1 MRKPRGEILNS
12 CKLFCLQ
19 RYLACVNSQQKRRV
33 LLKPFLNQKHLPY
46 SFTMTTQSAI
56 QSHHSNTYRYLP
68 ATSLPISPEKVASV
82 LKSEWDLFTKG
93 THASALESKRAFS
106 SLPLGVT
113 SSFQHWD
120 PYPISITSASGAY
133 MTDVDGRQ
141 LLDLSMG
148 FGAMLAGHLNP
159 IVVEEIQTSL
169 SQGMLFVTP
178 SPTSTDAAERIC
190 KRFGID
196 QVRFTN
202 SGTESTMYA
211 VRVARSATEK
221 MGILKIEGG
230 YHGSYDPF
238 VVSSK
243 PALDLVGD
251 EENPTPVIDAN
262 LVPGV
267 IYVVPF
273 NNIESLERMFEKN
286 AKSIACFIVEPV
298 LENLSIVLPDAGYL
312 ERVRELCD
320 QYNVVL
326 IFDEVKTGLTA
337 GAHGASARLGVK
349 PDLIT
354 LAKSIGGGLP
364 LAAFGGK
371 KKYMDF
377 VSNGKMAHF
386 GTFNGNPLAMAGVR
400 AIDRICTDE
409 ALAAAEVLNLQA
421 LTRIGDIIDE
431 YQLPA
436 HTVGFGVKGC
446 VTWSTTPV
454 RNYRDYKATDFGVAE
469 AHWLFALNRGII
481 TPPGLDEQWLISL
494 AHGQTEID
502 LLVEDFRE
510 FAKAI
515 RA

>member
-1 MRKPRGEILNS
+1 M
-12 CKLFCLQ
+12 
-19 RYLACVNSQQKRRV
+19 
-33 LLKPFLNQKHLPY
+33 Y
-46 SFTMTTQSAI
+46 SSM
-56 QSHHSNTYRYLP
+56 QSHHASTFRHIP
-68 ATSLPISPEKVASV
+68 ASSKPVSPERVAQV
-82 LKSEWDLFTKG
+82 LADEWKLFTKNTAG
-93 THASALESKRAFS
+93 SAAESERAFA

-120 PYPISITSASGAY
+120 PYPISIASAEGAW
-133 MTDVDGRQ
+133 MTDVDGRK

-169 SQGMLFVTP
+169 RQGMLFVTP

-221 MGILKIEGG
+221 MGILKVEGG

-243 PALDLVGD
+243 PPLDKIG
-251 EENPTPVIDAN
+251 NPDKPKAYIDSN
-262 LVPGV
+262 LVPGD

-273 NNIESLERMFEKN
+273 NNLEALEKMFKKN
-286 AKSIACFIVEPV
+286 SKKIACFIVEPV
-298 LENLSIVLPDAGYL
+298 LENLAIVLPDVGYL
-312 ERVRELCD
+312 EGVRALCD
-320 QYNVVL
+320 KYDVVL

-337 GAHGASARLGVK
+337 GPKGAAARLGVK

-371 KKYMDF
+371 KKYMDY

-386 GTFNGNPLAMAGVR
+386 GTFNGNPLAMAGIR

-409 ALAAAEVLNLQA
+409 AMAKAEAFNMQA
-421 LTRIGDIIDE
+421 LDRISAIIDE
-431 YQLPA
+431 FELPA

-446 VTWSTTPV
+446 VTWSTTAV
-454 RNYRDYKATDFGVAE
+454 RNYRDYKATDFSIAE
-469 AHWLFALNRGII
+469 AHWLFSLNRGII

-494 AHGQTEID
+494 AHGQAEID

-510 FAKAI
+510 FAIAL
-515 RA
+515 RG

>member
-1 MRKPRGEILNS
+1 MYS
-12 CKLFCLQ
+12 
-19 RYLACVNSQQKRRV
+19 SM
-33 LLKPFLNQKHLPY
+33 QKHHA
-46 SFTMTTQSAI
+46 STFRHI
-56 QSHHSNTYRYLP
+56 P
-68 ATSLPISPEKVASV
+68 ATSKPVSPDRVAQV
-82 LKSEWDLFTKG
+82 LADEWAHFTKN
-93 THASALESKRAFS
+93 TKASEAESKRAFD

-120 PYPISITSASGAY
+120 PYPISIASAEGAW
-133 MTDVDGRQ
+133 MTDVDGRK

-159 IVVEEIQTSL
+159 IVIEEIETAL
-169 SQGMLFVTP
+169 RTGMLFVTP
-178 SPTSTDAAERIC
+178 SPISTDAAERMC

-243 PALDLVGD
+243 PPLDKIG
-251 EENPTPVIDAN
+251 NPEKPKAHIDSN
-262 LVPGV
+262 LVPGD

-273 NNIESLERMFEKN
+273 NNLEALEKMFKKN
-286 AKSIACFIVEPV
+286 AKKIACFIVEPV
-298 LENLSIVLPDAGYL
+298 LENLAIVLPDVGYL
-312 ERVRELCD
+312 EGVRALCD
-320 QYNVVL
+320 KYNVVL

-337 GAHGASARLGVK
+337 GANGASARLGVK

-371 KKYMDF
+371 KKYMDY
-377 VSNGKMAHF
+377 VTNGKMAHF
-386 GTFNGNPLAMAGVR
+386 GTFNGNPLAMAGIR

-409 ALAAAEVLNLQA
+409 AMEKAESLNMQA
-421 LTRIGDIIDE
+421 LERISAIIDE
-431 YQLPA
+431 FELPA

-454 RNYRDYKATDFGVAE
+454 RNYRDYKATDFTIAE
-469 AHWLFALNRGII
+469 AHWLFSLNRGII

-494 AHGQTEID
+494 AHGQAEID

-510 FAKAI
+510 FAIAL
-515 RA
+515 RG

>member
-1 MRKPRGEILNS
+1 MLTQKNHKQTFRFVPSTSVPVDPKRVEEIL
-12 CKLFCLQ
+12 KQ
-19 RYLACVNSQQKRRV
+19 
-33 LLKPFLNQKHLPY
+33 
-46 SFTMTTQSAI
+46 
-56 QSHHSNTYRYLP
+56 
-68 ATSLPISPEKVASV
+68 
-82 LKSEWDLFTKG
+82 EWQLFTKG
-93 THASALESKRAFS
+93 TDKSAEESRRSFKA
-106 SLPLGVT
+106 LPLGVT

-120 PYPISITSASGAY
+120 PYPISIASAKGAY
-133 MTDVDGRQ
+133 MTDVDGRK

-148 FGAMLAGHLNP
+148 FGAMFAGHLNP
-159 IVVEEIQTSL
+159 TVIEEIESSL
-169 SQGMLFVTP
+169 STGMLFVTP
-178 SPTSTDAAERIC
+178 SPISTDAAERIC
-190 KRFGID
+190 KRFEID

-243 PALDLVGD
+243 PPVDKIGD
-251 EENPTPVIDAN
+251 PNKPKAYIDSN
-262 LVPGV
+262 LVPGD

-273 NNIESLERMFEKN
+273 NNIEALEKMFKKN
-286 AKSIACFIVEPV
+286 AKKIACFIVEPV
-298 LENLSIVLPDAGYL
+298 LENLAIVLPDEGYL
-312 ERVRELCD
+312 ESVRELCD
-320 QYNVVL
+320 KYNVVL

-337 GAHGASARLGVK
+337 GAHGASVRLGVQ

-354 LAKSIGGGLP
+354 LAKSIGGGVP

-377 VSNGKMAHF
+377 VTNGKMAHF
-386 GTFNGNPLAMAGVR
+386 GTFNGNPLAMAGIR

-409 ALAAAEVLNLQA
+409 ALAAAEALNQQA
-421 LTRIGDIIDE
+421 LDRISAIIEE

-446 VTWSTTPV
+446 VTWSTQPV
-454 RNYRDYKATDFGVAE
+454 RNYRDYKATDFGIAE

-510 FAKAI
+510 FAIAL

>member
-1 MRKPRGEILNS
+1 MLTQTNHKQTFRFVPSTSVPVDPKRVEEIL
-12 CKLFCLQ
+12 KQ
-19 RYLACVNSQQKRRV
+19 
-33 LLKPFLNQKHLPY
+33 
-46 SFTMTTQSAI
+46 
-56 QSHHSNTYRYLP
+56 
-68 ATSLPISPEKVASV
+68 
-82 LKSEWDLFTKG
+82 EWQLFTKG
-93 THASALESKRAFS
+93 TDKSAEESRRSFKA
-106 SLPLGVT
+106 LPLGVT

-120 PYPISITSASGAY
+120 PYPISIASAKGAY
-133 MTDVDGRQ
+133 MTDVDGRK

-148 FGAMLAGHLNP
+148 FGAMFAGHLNP
-159 IVVEEIQTSL
+159 TVIEEIESSL
-169 SQGMLFVTP
+169 STGMLFVTP
-178 SPTSTDAAERIC
+178 SPISTDAAERIC
-190 KRFGID
+190 KRFEID

-243 PALDLVGD
+243 PPVDKVGD
-251 EENPTPVIDAN
+251 PNKPKAYIDSN
-262 LVPGV
+262 LVPGD

-273 NNIESLERMFEKN
+273 NNIEALEKMLKKN
-286 AKSIACFIVEPV
+286 AKKIACFIVEPV
-298 LENLSIVLPDAGYL
+298 LENLAIVLPDEGYL
-312 ERVRELCD
+312 ESVRELCD
-320 QYNVVL
+320 KYNVVL

-337 GAHGASARLGVK
+337 GAHGASVRLGVQ

-354 LAKSIGGGLP
+354 LAKSIGGGVP

-377 VSNGKMAHF
+377 VTNGKMAHF
-386 GTFNGNPLAMAGVR
+386 GTFNGNPLAMAGIR

-409 ALAAAEVLNLQA
+409 ALAAAEALNQQA
-421 LTRIGDIIDE
+421 LDRISAIIEE

-446 VTWSTTPV
+446 VTWSTQPV
-454 RNYRDYKATDFGVAE
+454 RNYRDYKATDFGIAE

-510 FAKAI
+510 FAIAL

>member
-1 MRKPRGEILNS
+1 M
-12 CKLFCLQ
+12 
-19 RYLACVNSQQKRRV
+19 
-33 LLKPFLNQKHLPY
+33 Y
-46 SFTMTTQSAI
+46 SSV
-56 QSHHSNTYRYLP
+56 QSHHANTFRHIP
-68 ATSLPISPEKVASV
+68 ASSKPVSPERVAQV
-82 LKSEWDLFTKG
+82 LADEWKLFTKDTAG
-93 THASALESKRAFS
+93 SAVESKRAFT

-120 PYPISITSASGAY
+120 PYPISIASAEGAW
-133 MTDVDGRQ
+133 MTDIDGRK

-159 IVVEEIQTSL
+159 IVVEEIQTAL
-169 SQGMLFVTP
+169 RQGMLFVTP

-221 MGILKIEGG
+221 MGILKVEGG

-243 PALDLVGD
+243 PPLAKIG
-251 EENPTPVIDAN
+251 NPDKPKAHIDSN
-262 LVPGV
+262 LVPGD

-273 NNIESLERMFEKN
+273 NNLEALEKMFKKN
-286 AKSIACFIVEPV
+286 SKKIACFIVEPV
-298 LENLSIVLPDAGYL
+298 LENLAIVLPDVGYL
-312 ERVRELCD
+312 EGVRALCD
-320 QYNVVL
+320 KYDVVL

-337 GAHGASARLGVK
+337 GPKGAAARLGVK

-371 KKYMDF
+371 KKYMDY
-377 VSNGKMAHF
+377 VTNGKMAHF
-386 GTFNGNPLAMAGVR
+386 GTFNGNPLAMAGIR

-409 ALAAAEVLNLQA
+409 TMAKAEAFNMQA
-421 LTRIGDIIDE
+421 LDRISAIIDE
-431 YQLPA
+431 FELPA

-446 VTWSTTPV
+446 VTWSTTAV
-454 RNYRDYKATDFGVAE
+454 RNYRDYKATDFGIAE
-469 AHWLFALNRGII
+469 AHWLFSLNRGII

-494 AHGQTEID
+494 AHGQAEID

-510 FAKAI
+510 FAIAL
-515 RA
+515 RG